1 MILIFNIFNVEFSE
15 FEALEKRNTNKN
27 IEPQKRFRITRKP
40 SGRHSDRDVTP
51 VFKNE
56 EHGIINFFVLIFCKF
71 LKLK

>member
-40 SGRHSDRDVTP
+40 SGRP
-51 VFKNE
+51 KNALSLPTAE
-56 EHGIINFFVLIFCKF
+56 EHTAIETSLQLLRMKNTVL
-71 LKLK
+71 